1 MPRTAFEQQLHELE
15 DDLLALGSMV
25 EKAVLRS
32 IDALKRRD
40 HVEAQQ
46 VVGDDKLVNEK
57 RFQIEEKCLQLL
69 ATQQPMAV
77 DLRTIVSVLHI
88 SVDLERMG
96 DHAEGIARVSLRIG
110 DEPFIKPLVDI
121 PRMADLALD
130 MLRRSLDA
138 FTRRD
143 VELAKQVARDDD
155 EVDVLHEQVYRDLL
169 TYMIENREN
178 INQSTYLTWVAHN
191 LERIADRSTNIAE
204 RVVFAATGRME
215 EIGASMYLVAERL
228 DRL

>member
-15 DDLLALGSMV
+15 DDILALGSMV
-25 EKAVLRS
+25 EKAVLRG

-40 HVEAQQ
+40 HVEARR
-46 VVGDDKLVNEK
+46 VVEDDKFLNEK

-69 ATQQPMAV
+69 ATQQPMAI

-96 DHAEGIARVSLRIG
+96 DHAEGIARVSLLIA
-110 DEPFIKPLVDI
+110 DEPLIKPLIDI

-143 VELAKQVARDDD
+143 IEMAKQVARDDD
-155 EVDVLHEQVYRDLL
+155 QVDDLHEQVQRDLL
-169 TYMIENREN
+169 AYMIENREN
-178 INQSTYLTWVAHN
+178 VNQSTYLTWVAHN

-215 EIGASMYLVAERL
+215 EIGASKY
-228 DRL
+228 

>member
-25 EKAVLRS
+25 EKAVLRG

-46 VVGDDKLVNEK
+46 VVDDDSLVNEK

-110 DEPFIKPLVDI
+110 DEPLIKPLIDI

-143 VELAKQVARDDD
+143 IELAKQVARDDD
-155 EVDVLHEQVYRDLL
+155 EVDLLHEQVYRDLL

-215 EIGASMYLVAERL
+215 EIGASRY
-228 DRL
+228 